1 MYLPSI
7 NPEHLS
13 SEQRALYDDMQSVL
27 SSNFSSLGTKRKDGG
42 LVGPLG
48 VWIHD
53 PSVFGEAAW
62 RLTKDV
68 TTKASL
74 SENVRQTAILT
85 VGSHFKAE
93 YELYAHKKL
102 AASCLSETKIAS
114 LTNNTRP
121 NDLTPSEAVAYDISQ
136 ALLHGGPLQPDLYK
150 KGSDILGNEGVRE
163 LIYLVGTYCLVSMT
177 LNGFG
182 VQSPVPSS
190 TLGNGRPSE
199 YKTISPMT
207 GETLRSFPETT
218 DEEVFEALNTAHVRW
233 SQDWRLRTVE
243 QRAQLMHKAA
253 KIMRE
258 REEHLAQLITREMGK
273 LIPQARYE
281 VGLSADVLEYYA
293 THAVDFLKPKALPE
307 TNGCVLKS
315 EPIGIIFAIEP
326 WNFPY
331 YQLARVAGPQLVA
344 GNAVIVKHAPT
355 VPQCALA
362 FAQLFRDAGFPEG
375 VYTNLFCSISQ
386 ANSLIDDFRV
396 QGVTLTGS
404 TRAGASVAQRAGQ
417 NLKKVVLEMGGSDPF
432 LVLEDAPL
440 EQTIPAACKARIIA
454 MGQAC
459 VSSKRFIVIGKER
472 GRLFLEGLKREM
484 EKLKP
489 GDPADASTSIGPLF
503 SERAVEG
510 LLSQIEVAKKY
521 GAKVIHGGKRIDHPG
536 CFLEPTIIT
545 DISEENP
552 LFQEETFGPVASV
565 YIVDTEA
572 EAIRIANATPFGL
585 GASVFGKDLKH
596 AQDVAD
602 KIDSG
607 MVFVNSYAYTAPEA
621 PFGGIK
627 NSGFG
632 RELSELGIGEFVNK
646 KLIKTAT
653 L

>member
-1 MYLPSI
+1 MYLPSL
-7 NPEHLS
+7 NPEQLPI
-13 SEQRALYDDMQSVL
+13 EQKALYDDMQSVI
-27 SSNFSSLGTKRKDGG
+27 SSNFSRFGIESKDGG
-42 LVGPLG
+42 LIGPLG

-53 PSVFGEAAW
+53 PSSFGEAAW
-62 RLTKDV
+62 GLAKAV
-68 TTKASL
+68 TTKARL

-93 YELYAHKKL
+93 YELYAHEKL
-102 AASCLSETKIAS
+102 AAACLSETKIAS
-114 LTNNTRP
+114 LANNTRP
-121 NDLTPSEAVAYDISQ
+121 SDLTPDEAVAYDISQ
-136 ALLHGGPLQPDLYK
+136 ALLHGGALQSDLYRK
-150 KGSDILGNEGVRE
+150 AMDILGNEGVRE
-163 LIYLVGTYCLVSMT
+163 LIYLVGTYCLVSTT

-190 TLGNGRPSE
+190 TSSNRTPSE

-207 GETLRSFPETT
+207 GGTLRSFPGTT

-233 SQDWRLRTVE
+233 NQDWRLRTVE

-253 KIMRE
+253 GIMRE
-258 REEHLAQLITREMGK
+258 RTEHLAQLITREMGK
-273 LIPQARYE
+273 LIAQARNE
-281 VGLSADVLEYYA
+281 VVLSADILEYYA
-293 THAVDFLKPKALPE
+293 THAADFLKPKPLPE
-307 TNGCVLKS
+307 SDGCVVKT
-315 EPIGIIFAIEP
+315 EPIGIILAIEP

-331 YQLARVAGPQLVA
+331 YQLARVAAPQLVA

-386 ANSLIDDFRV
+386 ANALIDDFRV
-396 QGVTLTGS
+396 RGVTLTGS
-404 TRAGASVAQRAGQ
+404 ERAGASVAQRAGQ
-417 NLKKVVLEMGGSDPF
+417 NLKKVVLELGGSDPF
-432 LVLEDAPL
+432 LVLEDSPL
-440 EQTIPAACKARIIA
+440 EQTIPAACRGRLSS

-472 GRLFLEGLKREM
+472 GRLFLEGLKRAM
-484 EKLKP
+484 GNLKP
-489 GDPADASTSIGPLF
+489 GDPTDPSTSIGPLF
-503 SERAVEG
+503 SERAVDG
-510 LLSQIEVAKKY
+510 LLSQIEVAKKH
-521 GAKVIHGGKRIDHPG
+521 GAKVIHGGKRIDRPG
-536 CFLEPTIIT
+536 YFLEPTIIT

-565 YIVDTEA
+565 YVVDTEA
-572 EAIRIANATPFGL
+572 EAIRIANATSFGL
-585 GASVFGKDLKH
+585 GAAVFGKDLKH

-607 MVFVNSYAYTAPEA
+607 MVFINSVVYTAPEA

-646 KLIKTAT
+646 KLIRTAP